1 MNTLPTSSA
10 AGWAKPVDTLEV
22 GAISPEAIN
31 LNVQG
36 RHLSGLTHGFG
47 QLWRKTYAVRL
58 DGPAADCTPEGVIRA
73 WKARFP
79 EFWPPGNR
87 LYVPL
92 TGIQPGEVGVINL
105 AAPGGMKLSTGILV
119 IYADDTSFSFMTP
132 EGHMF
137 AGMITFS
144 ARDEAGVTVA
154 QVEALIRANDPLYEA
169 SFRLGFGHKAEDEF
183 WRATLVNLARHFAV
197 ADPQPTQARVLVD
210 PRVQWQEWRNLWYN
224 AGIRTALYM
233 PAALVQDVF
242 RKQ

>member
-1 MNTLPTSSA
+1 MNMLPTSSA
-10 AGWAKPVDTLEV
+10 AGWAKPVDTLAV
-22 GAISPEAIN
+22 GVISSEAIN

-36 RHLSGLTHGFG
+36 RLLSGLTHGFG

-58 DGPAADCTPEGVIRA
+58 NGAAADCTPERVITE

-105 AAPGGMKLSTGILV
+105 TVPGGMKLSTGIMV

-137 AGMITFS
+137 AGMITFN
-144 ARDEAGVTVA
+144 AYDNAGVTVV
-154 QVEALIRANDPLYEA
+154 QVEALIRASDPLYEA

-183 WRATLVNLARHFAV
+183 WRATLVNLARHCGMT
-197 ADPQPTQARVLVD
+197 DPQPTQARTLID
-210 PRVQWQEWRNLWYN
+210 PRVQWAEWRNIWHN

-233 PAALVQDVF
+233 PVAMM
-242 RKQ
+242 RKAR